1 MKVKFFFFEGY
12 SATRVMLS
20 LLKGCSI
27 TIIVIVNMLETYRFI
42 HKIMAKVVE
51 KVIKC

>member
-1 MKVKFFFFEGY
+1 MKVKFFFFKGY

-20 LLKGCSI
+20 LLKGCST
-27 TIIVIVNMLETYRFI
+27 TIVVIVNMPKAYRSI
-42 HKIMAKVVE
+42 HKIMAKVAE